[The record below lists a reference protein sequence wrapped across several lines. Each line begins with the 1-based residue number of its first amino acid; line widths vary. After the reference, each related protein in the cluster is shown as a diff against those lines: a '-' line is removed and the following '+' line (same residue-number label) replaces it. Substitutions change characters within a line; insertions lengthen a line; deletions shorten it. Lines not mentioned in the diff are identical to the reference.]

1 MGSLTERTTHPSCR
15 LSHKTGHRNLGDA
28 ESRRLVDLT
37 WRTGERVLWDGS
49 RTLVMGIL
57 NVTPDSFSDGGEFDD
72 RDSAIEQG
80 LGLAGAGADIVD
92 IGGESTRPGSEPV
105 PQEVEQARV
114 LPVVEALVS
123 QGVTV
128 SIDTSKPGVARAA
141 VAAGASI
148 INDVTG
154 FRSSEMADVAAD
166 AGVAVVAMHMLG
178 EPRTMQ
184 EDPSYEDVV
193 GEVASYLMRQAATLR
208 NAGVKVSAIAID
220 PGVGF
225 GKTVDH
231 NLQLLRHL
239 DRFVLSGYPVVL
251 GASRKSFIGSVLG
264 GRGPADRDVGTAAT
278 VVAGVLAGVAVVRV
292 HNVDMCLQAARM
304 ADAIVG

>member
-1 MGSLTERTTHPSCR
+1 MGSFTQRATDPSCR
-15 LSHKTGHRNLGDA
+15 PNGETGYRNLGNP
-28 ESRRLVDLT
+28 EPRRLVDLI
-37 WRTGERVLWDGS
+37 WRSGERVLWDGS

-57 NVTPDSFSDGGEFDD
+57 NVTPDSFSDGGEFIDPNT
-72 RDSAIEQG
+72 AIEQG
-80 LGLAGAGADIVD
+80 LALAGAGADIVD
-92 IGGESTRPGSEPV
+92 VGGESTRPGSEPV
-105 PQEVEQARV
+105 SPEVEQARV

-123 QGVTV
+123 KGITV
-128 SIDTSKPGVARAA
+128 SIDTSKARIARAA
-141 VAAGASI
+141 VTAGASI

-154 FRSSEMADVAAD
+154 FRSSEMVDVAAD
-166 AGVAVVAMHMLG
+166 TAVAVVAMHMLG

-184 EDPSYEDVV
+184 ENPTYEDVV
-193 GEVASYLMRQAATLR
+193 AEVASYLMRQASTLR
-208 NAGVKVSAIAID
+208 TAGVGASAIAID

-231 NLQLLRHL
+231 NLELLRHL

-251 GASRKSFIGSVLG
+251 GASRKSFIGTVLG
-264 GRGPADRDVGTAAT
+264 GRSPADRDVGTAAT
-278 VVAGVLAGVAVVRV
+278 VVAAVLAGVAVVRV